1 MTDSKSIK
9 QTFRSSIRRG
19 TGEAHLIMHSNPTID
34 FSNDIIKASLTNFAY
49 DGQSEN
55 SRALYLSE
63 LIALSNQQD
72 KIRNA
77 ILQGLATEQNDSW
90 TLTQLFD
97 LVKIFAQRGDT
108 GARAAIYDRFLNHPI
123 DNADWIGFKEILELG
138 GLDGLKYIADKFGKM
153 LEKNPDD
160 WQDNMII
167 GHFQDNNPKINAQ
180 EELEKASKENCF
192 IKIYLDKIKETEENA
207 NNYQREII
215 NYKDI
220 IEEVLL
226 FKPYIR
232 LWKRELT
239 DTDISKVANQLLTEK
254 NKSNQEKLLYVFTY
268 FKFPFDSEFILQLAK
283 QKPNSKDRIVE
294 FAIGALQFLKSD
306 NIRHFALDKLQT
318 AKRPAELTNILIAN
332 YKSGDNK
339 LLATLARKHKDE
351 HIIENLASSFID
363 IYKANK
369 TTECKEPLEEIY
381 NKMNCGLHR
390 NGIIEVL
397 SDNKVLSDKIKQEL
411 KFDSNEETR
420 QLLV

>member
-1 MTDSKSIK
+1 
-9 QTFRSSIRRG
+9 
-19 TGEAHLIMHSNPTID
+19 MHSNPTID

>member
-1 MTDSKSIK
+1 
-9 QTFRSSIRRG
+9 
-19 TGEAHLIMHSNPTID
+19 MHSNPTID

-239 DTDISKVANQLLTEK
+239 DTEISKVANQLLTEK